1 MMTLNIYLVRQVA
14 GWASSKWIVQMNW
27 ESCKAYITLYNMS
40 ITCWVARWW
49 ANLPE
54 DAKIWSRPAQHRL
67 ICPAAGNW
75 ATRWLRVSAV
85 IWENQRRDKV
95 FFFLSFGGC
104 IIKRVVAHRLE
115 RVDVAGDVGGG
126 LGLWAESCDM
136 LGDVLCCCRF
146 CARRRSPFLFD
157 YFFKFFRA
165 SQGTFDWRLAEC
177 TFHSLS
183 KWLFVIFANEISLYA
198 SFQDDHHPICWN
210 GSADGNDYPLR
221 LLRHTSNSIII
232 ITFYLILEE
241 QYTFFFCL
249 FLRCFS

>member
-1 MMTLNIYLVRQVA
+1 MSKFAWRCKNLFAPCTAQINLSSSWKLGDPLV
-14 GWASSKWIVQMNW
+14 AS
-27 ESCKAYITLYNMS
+27 L
-40 ITCWVARWW
+40 
-49 ANLPE
+49 
-54 DAKIWSRPAQHRL
+54 
-67 ICPAAGNW
+67 
-75 ATRWLRVSAV
+75 
-85 IWENQRRDKV
+85 RRDLRKPTTGQSL
-95 FFFLSFGGC
+95 FFSFFWGGC